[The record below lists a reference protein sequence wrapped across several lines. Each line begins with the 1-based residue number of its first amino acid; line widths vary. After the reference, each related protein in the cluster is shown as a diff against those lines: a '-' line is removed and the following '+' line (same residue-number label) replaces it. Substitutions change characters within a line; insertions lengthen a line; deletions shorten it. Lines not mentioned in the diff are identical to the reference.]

1 VKLKLSESK
10 AQAIKKV
17 LALPVVKVLAEAAEE
32 LGKDTYLIGG
42 YVRDIFLDRPS
53 KDIDVVTIGSG
64 IQLAKLVSKKMGN
77 APLSVFK
84 NFGTAMVKAKD
95 IELEFVGARK
105 ESYRSESRK
114 PIVEDGTLKD
124 DQDRRDFSINAMA
137 ISLNK
142 ENFGEVLDPFDGLTD
157 MESKLMRTPLDP
169 DVTYSDDP
177 LRMMRAIR
185 FATQLG
191 FDIEEESFQSI
202 SKNKDRLKIVSQER
216 ITDELNKII
225 MAKRPSKGFRL
236 LLYTGLLEV
245 FFPEMVKLKGVEKRN
260 GLSHKDN
267 FYHTLEVLDNVAMVS
282 DDLFL
287 RWAAIL
293 HDISKPATKRFDE
306 KIGWTFHGH
315 DDKGARLVPKLF
327 RRLKLPLDHKMK
339 FVQKL
344 VALHLRPI
352 ALTKAEISDSAVR
365 RMLFD
370 AGEDID
376 ALMILCRADITSKNE
391 SKVKR
396 YLKNYDKVLERIV
409 IVEEKDKLRNW
420 QPPVSGETIMENFG
434 IGPSREVGQIKNAIR
449 EAILDGEIPNTEEDA
464 TAFMNALGV
473 KMGLKA
479 LTN

>member
-1 VKLKLSESK
+1 MRSKLLENKRKTINEILEW
-10 AQAIKKV
+10 
-17 LALPVVKVLAEAAEE
+17 PVVKVLAEASQE
-32 LGKDTYLIGG
+32 LGRDSYIIGG
-42 YVRDIFLDRPS
+42 FVRDIFLDRPS

-64 IQLAKLVSKKMGN
+64 IDLAKRVSKKMGN

-84 NFGTAMVKAKD
+84 NFGTAMVKTD
-95 IELEFVGARK
+95 TVELEFVGARK
-105 ESYRSESRK
+105 ESYRRESRK
-114 PIVEDGTLKD
+114 PIVENGTLKD

-142 ENFGEVLDPFDGLTD
+142 ENFGEVLDPFDGLLD
-157 MESKLMRTPLDP
+157 LENRIIRTPLDP
-169 DVTYSDDP
+169 DITYSDDP

-191 FDIEEESFQSI
+191 FDIEPESFKSI
-202 SKNKDRLKIVSQER
+202 ERNKDRLKIVSQER

-225 MAKRPSKGFRL
+225 MAKKPSKGFRL
-236 LLYTGLLEV
+236 MLYTGLLDI
-245 FFPEMVKLKGVEKRN
+245 FFPEMGKLKGIEKRN
-260 GLSHKDN
+260 GLAHKDN
-267 FYHTLEVLDNVAMVS
+267 FYHTLEVLDNVAAVS
-282 DDLFL
+282 DKLYL

-327 RRLKLPLDHKMK
+327 RRLKLPLDNKMK

-352 ALTKAEISDSAVR
+352 ALTKSEISDSAVR

-376 ALMILCRADITSKNE
+376 ELMILCRADITSKNE
-391 SKVKR
+391 AKVKR

-420 QPPVSGETIMENFG
+420 EPPITGEMIMKTFD

-464 TAFMNALGV
+464 RRFMMALAE
-473 KMGLKA
+473 KMGLIKV
-479 LTN
+479 

>member
-1 VKLKLSESK
+1 
-10 AQAIKKV
+10 
-17 LALPVVKVLAEAAEE
+17 
-32 LGKDTYLIGG
+32 
-42 YVRDIFLDRPS
+42 

-64 IQLAKLVSKKMGN
+64 IDLAKRVSKKMGN

-84 NFGTAMVKAKD
+84 NFGTAMVKTD
-95 IELEFVGARK
+95 TVELEFVGARK
-105 ESYRSESRK
+105 ESYRRESRK
-114 PIVEDGTLKD
+114 PIVENGTLKD

-142 ENFGEVLDPFDGLTD
+142 ENFGEVLDPFDGLLD
-157 MESKLMRTPLDP
+157 LENRIIRTPLDP
-169 DVTYSDDP
+169 DITYSDDP

-191 FDIEEESFQSI
+191 FDIEPESFKSI
-202 SKNKDRLKIVSQER
+202 ERNKDRLKIVSQER

-225 MAKRPSKGFRL
+225 MAKKPSKGFRL
-236 LLYTGLLEV
+236 MLYTGLLDI
-245 FFPEMVKLKGVEKRN
+245 FFPEMGKLKGIEKRN
-260 GLSHKDN
+260 GLAHKDN
-267 FYHTLEVLDNVAMVS
+267 FYHTLEVLDNVAAVS
-282 DDLFL
+282 DKLYL

-327 RRLKLPLDHKMK
+327 RRLKLPLDNKMK

-352 ALTKAEISDSAVR
+352 ALTKSEISDSAVR

-376 ALMILCRADITSKNE
+376 ELMILCRADITSKNE
-391 SKVKR
+391 AKVKR

-420 QPPVSGETIMENFG
+420 EPPITGEMIMKTFD

-464 TAFMNALGV
+464 RRFMMALAE
-473 KMGLKA
+473 KMGLIKV
-479 LTN
+479 